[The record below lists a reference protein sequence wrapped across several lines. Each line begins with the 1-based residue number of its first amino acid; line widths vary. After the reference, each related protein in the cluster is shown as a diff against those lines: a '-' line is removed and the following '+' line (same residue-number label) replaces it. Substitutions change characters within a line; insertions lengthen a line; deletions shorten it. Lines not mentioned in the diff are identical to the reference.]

1 MVARALLSFLAL
13 PGIVAMLAPPLIATL
28 DPWRGATWPPGIVLL
43 LLGAFGLIWCAR
55 DFYASGRGTL
65 APWDPPQ
72 ELVTVGL
79 YRLVRNPMY
88 VSVLVMVTGW
98 ALYLL
103 SAFVALYVVLL
114 ALAFHV
120 RIVTHEEPWLA
131 ARFGPRWSAYQVAV
145 PRWLPR
151 VTRRDRQ

>member
-13 PGIVAMLAPPLIATL
+13 PGIVAILAPPLIATL
-28 DPWRGATWPPGIVLL
+28 DPWRGTSWAPGIVLL
-43 LLGAFGLIWCAR
+43 LLGTFGLIWCAR

-72 ELVTVGL
+72 ELVTLGL

-88 VSVLVMVTGW
+88 VSVLAMVAGW

-103 SAFVALYVVLL
+103 SAFVALYLVLL
-114 ALAFHV
+114 ALAFHIRV
-120 RIVTHEEPWLA
+120 LRHEEPWLA
-131 ARFGPRWSAYQVAV
+131 TRFGPRWSAYQAAV